1 MDILSCNWDTARF
14 FIFSENVFDPLVYY
28 SHLLPLISALVLGFF
43 IVFQQKKNKS
53 NMLFFLLSLC
63 FSTWVFFDLILW
75 ASEKPGL
82 IMFFWSSM
90 IYFEYAIFVL
100 VFMLIY
106 QFLYKTSLPKYF
118 SGLLLILFIPVLFFM
133 PQGGYDI
140 SAFDLSNCDRGV
152 FEGVLWTYVYGI
164 EALIIIFSATVSLK
178 YFIENKDRVSNKQ
191 EIIFSLGAIGFMFIF
206 FIGNLTLVSNL
217 PWEYEQYKLFGMLF
231 FLLALLFLIVKFKTF
246 NTKVLSAQALLWIM
260 SMLIAAQ
267 FFLSKSALNKTLNA
281 ITLFC
286 VVVAGY
292 YLVRSVKQVDTQRE
306 LLEIS
311 NQNQQSLIHF
321 ITHQIKGYMTK
332 SRNIFDGMLSG
343 DYGDINDELKKIAQ
357 HGFDSDT
364 QGVETVQAILK
375 ASDLKSGKIL
385 FDKSRI
391 NISKLVAQIA
401 EKAKE
406 SATKKGLDFSFD
418 IEPNLEAIIDVMQ
431 IGELFTNLINNAI
444 IYTEKGEIKI
454 TLKERD
460 SDIRFSVIDTGFGLT
475 NEDKENLFTEGGK
488 SKDALSV
495 NVESTGYGLFISKKI
510 TEEHNGKIGA
520 HSEGRNKGSEFFVIL
535 PRIQ

>member
-1 MDILSCNWDTARF
+1 MDILNCNWDTARF

-43 IVFQQKKNKS
+43 IVFQQKKTKS
-53 NMLFFLLSLC
+53 NVLFFLLTLC

-90 IYFEYAIFVL
+90 IYFEYAVFVL

-106 QFLYKTSLPKYF
+106 QFLYKISLPKYF
-118 SGLLLILFIPVLFFM
+118 SVLLLILFIPVLFFI

-164 EALIIIFSATVSLK
+164 EALIIILSTTVSLK

-191 EIIFSLGAIGFMFIF
+191 EIIFSLGAIGFMLIF

-231 FLLALLFLIVKFKTF
+231 FLLALLFIIVKFKTF

-332 SRNIFDGMLSG
+332 SRNIFDGMLAG
-343 DYGDINDELKKIAQ
+343 DYGNITDDLKRIAR
-357 HGFDSDT
+357 HGFESDT

-375 ASDLKSGKIL
+375 ATDLKSGKIL
-385 FDKSRI
+385 FNKSRI
-391 NISKLVAQIA
+391 NISKLVAEIA
-401 EKAKE
+401 EKAKD

-454 TLKERD
+454 TLKQKD
-460 SDIRFSVIDTGFGLT
+460 AGIRFSVIDTGFGLT

-510 TEEHNGKIGA
+510 AEEHNGKIGA